1 MKINDRVVVLADD
14 PANNLIGTLVGTAN
28 YVLTANDASVLGSEA
43 GEMRS
48 EYVVLLDLEHQGNL
62 GEDDNYISHIIVHPD
77 GLEVA
82 PWYVSVYEVDYAN
95 GGPEEGGWGY
105 YTYDRVHGP
114 LRFDTEEE
122 AAAARTELWNTYP
135 HEGDR
140 AVTSVLYDGGA
151 HSIRIS
157 NTPGEDHYPTETPH
171 YE

>member
-1 MKINDRVVVLADD
+1 MKLNDRVVVLADD

-28 YVLTANDASVLGSEA
+28 YVLTANDASVLGSDA

-48 EYVVLLDLEHQGNL
+48 AYVVLLDLEHQGNL

-77 GLEVA
+77 GLELA
-82 PWYVSVYEVDYAN
+82 PWYVSAYEVDYAH

-114 LRFDTEEE
+114 VQFSTEHEARRYADTLTE
-122 AAAARTELWNTYP
+122 AYP
-135 HEGDR
+135 ENGDR
-140 AVTSVLYDGGA
+140 PLSSVLYSGGA
-151 HSIRIS
+151 YNIRVT
-157 NTPGEDHYPTETPH
+157 NAPGGAHYPTETPH